1 MNIADAIDTEQL
13 LDQIAVPTRKL
24 YPLAEVRTLLGGIS
38 TATLYRRL
46 NDGSLPTVRLG
57 GRRFV
62 RAADLD
68 ALIDGLHG

>member
-1 MNIADAIDTEQL
+1 
-13 LDQIAVPTRKL
+13 L

-46 NDGSLPTVRLG
+46 NDGSLPAVRLG

-68 ALIDGLHG
+68 ALIDGLHE